1 MSVSIT
7 RLLGCVA
14 FVAIVG
20 ASYGRS
26 LRQASGLR
34 LGARIKPLLG
44 PWGAALVTLSLMAVV
59 RPALGAADVETLVK
73 VAYVFNFTK
82 FVDWPEPA
90 VSARAGIIQICVVGS
105 GPVSLELDGL
115 NARQAKG
122 RTIQVLHLNDE
133 SGALTRCHLLYVS
146 RSEEVR
152 LPALWLRLQGQPILT
167 VSDIPEF
174 AQRGG
179 MIGLVTDASHVRFEV
194 HAARIREAGLRLSA
208 KVLELATVVR

>member
-1 MSVSIT
+1 M
-7 RLLGCVA
+7 L
-14 FVAIVG
+14 
-20 ASYGRS
+20 
-26 LRQASGLR
+26 
-34 LGARIKPLLG
+34 LGARIKPIVG
-44 PWGAALVTLSLMAVV
+44 PWGAAFVALSLGAVV

-90 VSARAGIIQICVVGS
+90 ASAGAGILQICVMGN
-105 GPVSLELDGL
+105 GPVGLELDGL

-122 RTIQVLHLNDE
+122 RTLQVLHLDDE
-133 SGALTRCHLLYVS
+133 SDALIRCHLLYVS
-146 RSEEVR
+146 RSEER
-152 LPALWLRLQGQPILT
+152 HLSALWPRLQGQPILT

-179 MIGLVTDASHVRFEV
+179 MIGLVAYESHVRFEV